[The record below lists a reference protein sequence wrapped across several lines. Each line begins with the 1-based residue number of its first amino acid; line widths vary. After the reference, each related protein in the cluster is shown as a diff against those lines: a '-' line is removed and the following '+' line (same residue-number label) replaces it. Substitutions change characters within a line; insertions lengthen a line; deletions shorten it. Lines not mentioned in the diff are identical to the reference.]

1 VAYIRKQ
8 GGSRSGTL
16 CQVTWELLQFHAQ
29 EVIVLVPRHVMSQL
43 CLLWDRPTIDLFAT
57 RLNKRLPLYIS
68 TIPDEDALEVD
79 SLTASWDG
87 LNAYA

>member
-1 VAYIRKQ
+1 
-8 GGSRSGTL
+8 
-16 CQVTWELLQFHAQ
+16 
-29 EVIVLVPRHVMSQL
+29 MSQL